1 MHARTCLLVLLPIAA
16 LADTKIVS
24 KETVNGYTAVS
35 TVYRRGHNLRWEN
48 WSSATIVNVDE
59 RRAYTLDLRNRTWTP
74 QQPDSD
80 PLFALAMWIRRPPR
94 VHESGKTVNVWY
106 QTNDTGEHRQM
117 LGRAVHHLIYHERQ
131 VAEPGACA
139 TNVDLITDGWY
150 IPNAPAVF
158 DVGFA
163 LTAGHRCQDKVIVH
177 GKRPTPGI
185 ALLETVTDG
194 AVQRTREVTEYS
206 DLPLDPHLFEPPRD
220 FRRVDPDETWAQ
232 RMKSDCLEMKRA
244 LQSWFN

>member
-1 MHARTCLLVLLPIAA
+1 MRACAWLLVILPIAA

-24 KETVNGYTAVS
+24 KETVNGYTAVA
-35 TVYRRGHNLRWEN
+35 TIYRRGHNLRWEN
-48 WSSATIVNVDE
+48 GNSATIVNMDE

-106 QTNDTGEHRQM
+106 QTTDTGEHRQM
-117 LGRAVHHLIYHERQ
+117 LGHTVHHFIYHERQ
-131 VAEPGACA
+131 TAEPGACA
-139 TNVDLITDGWY
+139 TNVDRTTDGWY
-150 IPNAPAVF
+150 ILNTPAVF
-158 DVGFA
+158 YDGFT
-163 LTAGHRCQDKVIVH
+163 LTASHSCQDKVIVH
-177 GKRPTPGI
+177 GTRPATGI

-194 AVQRTREVTEYS
+194 AVHRTREVTEYS
-206 DLPLDPHLFEPPRD
+206 DRPLDPHLFEPPGD
-220 FRRVDPDETWAQ
+220 FRRVEPDETWAQ

>member
-1 MHARTCLLVLLPIAA
+1 MRARTWLLVMLPITV

-24 KETVNGYTAVS
+24 KETVNGYTAVA
-35 TVYRRGHNLRWEN
+35 TIYRRGHNLRWEN
-48 WSSATIVNVDE
+48 GNSATIVNMDE

-106 QTNDTGEHRQM
+106 QTTDTGERRQM
-117 LGRAVHHLIYHERQ
+117 LGHVVRRLIYHERQ
-131 VAEPGACA
+131 TAEPGACA
-139 TNVDLITDGWY
+139 TNVDRITDGWY
-150 IPNAPAVF
+150 ILNAPANF
-158 DVGFA
+158 DAGLA
-163 LTAGHRCQDKVIVH
+163 LTPGHRCQDKVVVH
-177 GKRPTPGI
+177 GTRPVPGL
-185 ALLETVTDG
+185 ALLETVSDG
-194 AVQRTREVTEYS
+194 VVHVTREVTDYS
-206 DLPLDPHLFEPPRD
+206 DRPLDPHLFEPPRD
-220 FRRVDPDETWAQ
+220 FRRVEPDETWAQ

>member
-1 MHARTCLLVLLPIAA
+1 MRARTWLLVLLPIAA

-24 KETVNGYTAVS
+24 KETVNGHTAVT
-35 TVYRRGHNLRWEN
+35 TVYRRNHNLRLEN
-48 WSSATIVNVDE
+48 GISATIVNMDE
-59 RRAYTLDLRNRTWTP
+59 RRAYTLDLRNRTWAS

-94 VHESGKTVNVWY
+94 VYETGKTVNVWY
-106 QTNDTGEHRQM
+106 QTTDTGEHRQM
-117 LGRAVHHLIYHERQ
+117 LGRTVRHLIYHERQ
-131 VAEPGACA
+131 TAEAGACA
-139 TNVDLITDGWY
+139 TNADRTTDGWY
-150 IPNAPAVF
+150 IPNAPAAF

-163 LTAGHRCQDKVIVH
+163 LTASHRCQDKVIVH
-177 GKRPTPGI
+177 GTRPTPGI

-194 AVQRTREVTEYS
+194 AVRRTREVTEYS
-206 DLPLDPHLFEPPRD
+206 DRPLDPRLFGPPHD
-220 FRRVDPDETWAQ
+220 FRRVEPDETWAQ